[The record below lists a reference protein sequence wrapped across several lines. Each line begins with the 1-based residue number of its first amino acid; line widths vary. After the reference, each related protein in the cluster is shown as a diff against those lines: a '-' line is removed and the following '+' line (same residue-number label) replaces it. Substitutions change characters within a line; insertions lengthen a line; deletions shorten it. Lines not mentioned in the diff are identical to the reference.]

1 MADFGF
7 VGPSYEAPSIYQDA
21 QECINFFGEVD
32 KQKPQGSR
40 GYVALYPTPGLT
52 KILQLDN
59 APVRGMRALSG
70 GKWLLVVVGEKVYSI
85 DLTSGEATY
94 TQTIPITGTSGIA
107 QLSSCKNVT
116 FVSNV

>member
-52 KILQLDN
+52 VKAVLPNKQE
-59 APVRGMRALSG
+59 VRGMHSVSG
-70 GKWLLVVVGEKVYSI
+70 GEQMIAVCGPYVYALTANLVPSVIGILNSI
-85 DLTSGEATY
+85 GFLC
-94 TQTIPITGTSGIA
+94 ITWNWFY
-107 QLSSCKNVT
+107 KYP
-116 FVSNV
+116 